1 MRQLLLRALG
11 IVMDLYR
18 FLDFSFLLL
27 KAGHLSRGWRRVW
40 RIIKIKKRR
49 WGVSRRGRMMGFLH
63 SQCCLSCCLPGSFY
77 SFSAS
82 KVVKPQ
88 SQKQN
93 FQSRNEDLSVAPTP
107 CAFGFPLLAFWQ
119 EISNTSQSLVTSS
132 FPGGETQFSCWGGDL
147 LLHLAGDKLA
157 IPLPFSVCPWA
168 GGSDRKAGLH
178 WELLGLYV
186 PAAVRTHNALHL
198 QTTA

>member
-27 KAGHLSRGWRRVW
+27 KAGQLSHGWRRVW

-49 WGVSRRGRMMGFLH
+49 WGVSRRGRVMGFLH

-77 SFSAS
+77 SFSTS

-88 SQKQN
+88 IQKQN
-93 FQSRNEDLSVAPTP
+93 FQSRDEDLSVAPTP

-119 EISNTSQSLVTSS
+119 EISSTSQSLVLEVVT
-132 FPGGETQFSCWGGDL
+132 GR
-147 LLHLAGDKLA
+147 LA
-157 IPLPFSVCPWA
+157 CN
-168 GGSDRKAGLH
+168 

-186 PAAVRTHNALHL
+186 PAAVRMHNALHL